1 VSTFTPGQLAALL
14 DEAAHAPG
22 HSVRTALSGVE
33 GQPHPRIGAL
43 TSALA
48 VTKRDVWT
56 VIAAVTGTP
65 SPPDELG
72 LTRLMIWEVGA
83 THALS
88 DGALAQSLTYAGQ
101 EMRVT
106 ELLRLNARQ
115 TVWHAG
121 QIAALADRP
130 RSA

>member
-1 VSTFTPGQLAALL
+1 MSAFTPGQLAALL
-14 DEAAHAPG
+14 DEAAHAPAQ
-22 HSVRTALSGVE
+22 SVRAALSGVE

-48 VTKRDVWT
+48 VTKRDVWA

-65 SPPDELG
+65 SPPDEFG
-72 LTRLMIWEVGA
+72 LARLMAWEMEA
-83 THALS
+83 TRALS
-88 DGALAQSLTYAGQ
+88 DEALAQSLTYAGQ
-101 EMRVT
+101 DMSVA